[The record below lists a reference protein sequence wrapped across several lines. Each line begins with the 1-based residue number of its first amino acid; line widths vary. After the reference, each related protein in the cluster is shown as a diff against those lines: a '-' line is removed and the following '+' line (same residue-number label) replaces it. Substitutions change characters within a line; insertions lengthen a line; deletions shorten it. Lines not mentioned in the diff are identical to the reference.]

1 MVLGQ
6 RKAASVGDLSFV
18 HAPSMSVLGTKRTYQ
33 ANRRMSA
40 FGGEA
45 DMGEMVVDVGLVPI
59 AAFASSLIVSDLTG
73 VA

>member
-1 MVLGQ
+1 
-6 RKAASVGDLSFV
+6 
-18 HAPSMSVLGTKRTYQ
+18 MSAHGTKRTYQ